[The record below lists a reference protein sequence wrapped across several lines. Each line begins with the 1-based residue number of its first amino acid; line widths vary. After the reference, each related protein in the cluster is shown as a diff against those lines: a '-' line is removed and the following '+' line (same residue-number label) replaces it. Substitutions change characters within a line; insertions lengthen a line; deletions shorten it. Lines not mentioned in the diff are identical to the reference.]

1 VSGVPERIGKYRIVE
16 AIGRG
21 GMGSVY
27 KAHDPLLDRM
37 VAIKVM
43 AEGTDTGEESRIRF
57 LREAQSAAR
66 LNHANIITIYELGE
80 DQGRIFIVMELLAGE
95 PLSRSIGRVPP
106 LPLRR
111 RLTLMLQMCEGLA
124 FAHQHGVIHRDIK
137 PGNIFL
143 LGTGQVKILDFG
155 IARLASSELTR
166 TGMLMGTP
174 SYMSPEQARGQRS
187 DARSDI
193 FSLGVVFYEFLSGQK
208 PFPGDDYFEILEKL
222 RSLEPR
228 SLRELAPTLPPA
240 LVGAVHRMLAK
251 DPEARYQSLEAL
263 RADLALLPD
272 PLPADSTA
280 DLREAVDRSF
290 AEVARLQRMLVSSV
304 GAAALGEETLAAGD
318 AVAGGG
324 GLEATLQT
332 LERET
337 DRLRTL
343 ARTVERL
350 DAMVARGVA
359 AFERNDLDG
368 ATAALDAVLR
378 EMPEH
383 QRARE
388 YRERARLEQMRQR
401 TFRSLEAV
409 PPTAGP
415 SADGPTLP
423 AGDVAP
429 VSQGAGRTAGTSG
442 TVRGPGEVPPSPGT
456 VTPPGR
462 TIPPPTSRRWL
473 PLVAAGGLA
482 LGAALGGYVLVFRPS
497 APPPPS
503 TPVEQPAPPPPVA
516 PAPGADTNVSVR
528 PPAGKSPAP
537 RPQLT
542 PEQSKVIEDALTL
555 AQLFQTR
562 GDNERALR
570 EYRRVLALDP
580 THTEARRGAT
590 ETERALKA
598 KR

>member
-1 VSGVPERIGKYRIVE
+1 
-16 AIGRG
+16 
-21 GMGSVY
+21 
-27 KAHDPLLDRM
+27 
-37 VAIKVM
+37 M
-43 AEGTDTGEESRIRF
+43 AEGTDTGDESRIRF

-137 PGNIFL
+137 PGNIFIL
-143 LGTGQVKILDFG
+143 DTGQVKILDFG

-222 RSLEPR
+222 RSLEPK
-228 SLRELAPTLPPA
+228 SLRELVPTLPPA

-263 RADLALLPD
+263 RSDLALVPD
-272 PLPADSTA
+272 SLPADSTA

-290 AEVARLQRMLVSSV
+290 AEVARLQRMLLSSV
-304 GAAALGEETLAAGD
+304 GAAALGEETLPAVD
-318 AVAGGG
+318 AVAGSG
-324 GLEATLQT
+324 GLEATLRS

-359 AFERNDLDG
+359 AFEHNDLDG

-401 TFRSLEAV
+401 TFRSLEAA
-409 PPTAGP
+409 PPTVGP
-415 SADGPTLP
+415 VADGPTLR
-423 AGDVAP
+423 AGDALP
-429 VSQGAGRTAGTSG
+429 AAQGAGRTAATSG
-442 TVRGPGEVPPSPGT
+442 G
-456 VTPPGR
+456 VTPPGQ

-473 PLVAAGGLA
+473 PLAAAGGLVLA
-482 LGAALGGYVLVFRPS
+482 AALGGYVLVFRPS
-497 APPPPS
+497 TPPPPS
-503 TPVEQPAPPPPVA
+503 TRVEPPAPPPAVTSS
-516 PAPGADTNVSVR
+516 PAAIP
-528 PPAGKSPAP
+528 SPAP
-537 RPQLT
+537 PPSGAKFLRPPPAKPTAPGPQLT

-555 AQLFQTR
+555 AQLFQAR

-570 EYRRVLALDP
+570 EYRRILALDP
-580 THTEARRGAT
+580 THTEARKGVGDL
-590 ETERALKA
+590 ERARKT
-598 KR
+598 KP

>member
-1 VSGVPERIGKYRIVE
+1 MSGVPERIGKYRIVE

-95 PLSRSIGRVPP
+95 PLSRSISRVPP

-143 LGTGQVKILDFG
+143 LDTGQVKILDFG

-193 FSLGVVFYEFLSGQK
+193 FSLGVVFYELLSWQK

-263 RADLALLPD
+263 RADLALVPD

-304 GAAALGEETLAAGD
+304 GAAALGEETLAASD

-401 TFRSLEAV
+401 TFRSLEAA
-409 PPTAGP
+409 PPTARP

-423 AGDVAP
+423 AGDALP
-429 VSQGAGRTAGTSG
+429 VSQGAGRTAGT
-442 TVRGPGEVPPSPGT
+442 TETERGPGEVPPSPGT

-503 TPVEQPAPPPPVA
+503 TPVEQPAPPPPAA

-580 THTEARRGAT
+580 THTQARRGAA

>member
-143 LGTGQVKILDFG
+143 LDTGQVKILDFG

-222 RSLEPR
+222 RSLEPK

-263 RADLALLPD
+263 RADLALVPD

-304 GAAALGEETLAAGD
+304 GAAALGEETLPAGD

-324 GLEATLQT
+324 GLEATLRS

-343 ARTVERL
+343 ARTVDRL

-359 AFERNDLDG
+359 AFERNDLEG

-401 TFRSLEAV
+401 TFRSLEAA
-409 PPTAGP
+409 P
-415 SADGPTLP
+415 PTLP
-423 AGDVAP
+423 AGDALL

-442 TVRGPGEVPPSPGT
+442 AVKGPGEVPPSPGT
-456 VTPPGR
+456 VTPLGQ

-473 PLVAAGGLA
+473 PLVVAGGLV
-482 LGAALGGYVLVFRPS
+482 LGIALGGDILVFRPS

-503 TPVEQPAPPPPVA
+503 TPVERTAPLTPAA
-516 PAPGADTNVSVR
+516 PAPGADANVSAR
-528 PPAGKSPAP
+528 PPAGKPPGTLRVP

-580 THTEARRGAT
+580 THAEARKGVSDL
-590 ETERALKA
+590 ERARKT
-598 KR
+598 KP